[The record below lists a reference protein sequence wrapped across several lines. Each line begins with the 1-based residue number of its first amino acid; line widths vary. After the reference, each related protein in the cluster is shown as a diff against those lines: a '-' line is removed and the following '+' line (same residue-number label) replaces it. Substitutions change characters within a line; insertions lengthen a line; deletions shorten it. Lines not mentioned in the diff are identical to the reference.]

1 MEVKENVIY
10 FKSNPMW
17 FIKEKSGNKSN
28 TVRLLDYKEMFY
40 LQEWLRTDD
49 TKFIE
54 IECYP
59 PVFEDKS
66 FRRKLT
72 DVSFIG
78 NIIDK
83 HIVVFSWKHEED

>member
-49 TKFIE
+49 TKFIK
-54 IECYP
+54 IEC
-59 PVFEDKS
+59 
-66 FRRKLT
+66 
-72 DVSFIG
+72 
-78 NIIDK
+78 
-83 HIVVFSWKHEED
+83 